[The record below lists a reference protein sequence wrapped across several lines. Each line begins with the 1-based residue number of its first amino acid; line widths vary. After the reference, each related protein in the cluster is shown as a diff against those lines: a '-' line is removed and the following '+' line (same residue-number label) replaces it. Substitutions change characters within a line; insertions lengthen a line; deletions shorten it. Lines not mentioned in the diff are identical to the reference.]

1 MTQNRALRISL
12 PRGWTHHVR
21 SAVVHVISLAQ
32 FAAVYTRSWAVD
44 SMNGRV
50 RREAENDPLCE
61 EVAQLR
67 EEGRIKD
74 ARMAR
79 IPAPRRPHDSPVERL
94 EILQLRAARK
104 WSLQQTADAFFVTPE
119 TIASW
124 TKRLDEQGANALLQ
138 MPEPVNRFPDLVRYH
153 NAGLSVTGWPSWS
166 ITFHAASKAL
176 RFSITSQTPSRYD
189 SSWGAPCTSP
199 ARRHGT

>member
-1 MTQNRALRISL
+1 MR
-12 PRGWTHHVR
+12 
-21 SAVVHVISLAQ
+21 
-32 FAAVYTRSWAVD
+32 
-44 SMNGRV
+44 
-50 RREAENDPLCE
+50 E

-104 WSLQQTADAFFVTPE
+104 WSLQQTTDAFLVTPE

-124 TKRLDEQGANALLQ
+124 MKRLDEQGSNALLE
-138 MPEPVNRFPDLVRYH
+138 MPEPVNRFPDRQSCFL
-153 NAGLSVTGWPSWS
+153 
-166 ITFHAASKAL
+166 L
-176 RFSITSQTPSRYD
+176 RRGRGHMTDQREPMD
-189 SSWGAPCTSP
+189 QL
-199 ARRHGT
+199 HE